1 MKKFLAL
8 SGILALT
15 ATAAAETYKW
25 VGGEN
30 GSWASAESFEPKG
43 NPGAEDTVVLPV
55 STVALNASDDAQWAA
70 ANAIGRIQP
79 DVDSGNADIGSVLI
93 VDVGEKDRDC
103 NFAFTYKANAG
114 RNAGKMI
121 KKGSGALNL
130 KSMRQAY
137 CVAGSPASRYDYYAN
152 YDIVEGTLS
161 LAQEITVGTQYYLGN
176 VAISNNATLVTLA
189 TTAKVYAYTY
199 VRDLWGESGAV
210 ITNTAPFSETD
221 YQVFYPNG
229 PNVSEFAGRICHPV
243 RWIGAG
249 KVHLTGEESTI
260 KSFHM
265 FGNSNRGFD
274 SNHVG
279 VKKFGLVGGKSS
291 VGEASTIVS
300 RDTGGAFLYLGGGEE
315 TDKSLE
321 VRTEHPAFLSGGDH
335 GGLVWKG
342 QWQAYE
348 SAKNYRLVICGD
360 GPNPNVMKG
369 SIRRT
374 FFIRK
379 QGRGIWR
386 IEDSPKGLAT
396 DYQMLGAWGIDEGTL
411 QFTSLAEKGFVSSLG
426 MATQLY
432 KDYGGAREEANRV
445 PYAFVL
451 GGDSSEG
458 TLEYVGDKDE
468 FCSDRPLWLYGD
480 GAFANNGQHKIRFSG
495 VSSVAEGE
503 TPGPRAV
510 NFTLKGESMAEN
522 EILDITDS
530 SERPVNVVKE
540 GSGTWVLGGEQ
551 SFRGTLSVKGGK
563 LIVRRPE
570 TYSWHRW
577 TITSKVGTDSGYNLY
592 FELQEFG
599 LFDEDGMRKNLG
611 LKYIDDYAALKPG
624 EVAFGTDKL
633 PCTQSGG
640 IAQLFDDKKTD
651 PGWRGILRP
660 ANATSGTE
668 TPEKDK
674 PLSWMPIVM
683 RLPEGAGEI
692 TSYDIV
698 HYQASTHVRSVAS
711 YFVDGS
717 VDGVHWDR
725 LSTVDPVGSVGSNY
739 WEFKAGGFGNGGEGN
754 EVHEGGRSIASA
766 PVSLPNVLN
775 NVKSVSVA
783 AGAELVCEGN
793 ITISSLELDATLG
806 GGTIKGCN
814 FAESGTLELANLPAR
829 RDFAG
834 AGIDIADCRGADN
847 IRNWTLKVDGKANS
861 LYKLN
866 VAGGKRIVVTKG
878 GLRIVVR

>member
-1 MKKFLAL
+1 MRNLVFVLVAFVASSLLAQ
-8 SGILALT
+8 
-15 ATAAAETYKW
+15 TYTW
-25 VGGEN
+25 VGGET
-30 GSWASAESFEPKG
+30 GSWNDAASFEPNGK
-43 NPGAEDTVVLPV
+43 PGAADTVVLPV
-55 STVALNASDDAQWAA
+55 STVKLNAFDDDEWAA
-70 ANAIGRIQP
+70 VNAIGRIQP
-79 DVDSGNADIGSVLI
+79 SVDSNNADISSILV
-93 VDVGEKDRDC
+93 VDVGDKDRDC
-103 NFAFTYKANAG
+103 NFAFTYKANGG
-114 RNAGKMI
+114 RNAGRMV
-121 KKGSGALNL
+121 KKGSGALNF
-130 KSMRQAY
+130 KSKRDEYRIVSESAQ
-137 CVAGSPASRYDYYAN
+137 RFDYYAN
-152 YDIVEGTLS
+152 YDIVEGTIALS
-161 LAQEITVGTQYYLGN
+161 QEIDESTQYMLGD

-189 TTAKVYAYTY
+189 TTKKVYAYTY

-221 YQVFYPNG
+221 YQVFYPCG

-369 SIRRT
+369 SILRT

-379 QGRGIWR
+379 QGKGIWR

-432 KDYGGAREEANRV
+432 KDYGGVREEANRV

-503 TPGPRAV
+503 NPVSRGV
-510 NFTLKGESMAEN
+510 KFTLKGESMAEN

-530 SERPVNVVKE
+530 SERPVSVVKE

-563 LIVRRPE
+563 LIIRRPE

-577 TITSKVGTDSGYNLY
+577 TVTSKVGTGSDYNLY

-599 LFDEDGMRKNLG
+599 LFDEDGMRKNLD
-611 LKYIDDYAALKPG
+611 LAYIDDYAALKPG
-624 EVAFGTDKL
+624 EVAFGTDKI
-633 PCTQSGG
+633 PYTSAGS
-640 IAQLFDDKKTD
+640 IAKLFDDKKTD
-651 PGWRGILRP
+651 PGWRGILRS

-725 LSTVDPVGSVGSNY
+725 LSTVDPVGSVGSND
-739 WEFKAGGFGNGGEGN
+739 WEFKAVDFGSGGEGN
-754 EVHEGGRSIASA
+754 KVHERGRSIASA

-775 NVKSVSVA
+775 KVKSVSVA

-834 AGIDIADCRGADN
+834 AGIDIADCRGVDN

-866 VAGGKRIVVTKG
+866 VAGGKRIVVVKG